1 MEISDLCLVS
11 GLLLIFGCIIAGVSL
26 QFVSSLPRKSHQ
38 GLNTFLIY
46 LSLPAITLRYLPE
59 LELNPSLLL
68 PAGMAWI
75 VFLFSW
81 GIFTLIGRWQ
91 KWSVSTIVCLTM
103 VAGLGNTSFV
113 GFPLISS
120 FYGEE
125 GLKLA
130 VICDQPGSFLV
141 VTTLGLLLI
150 GYAKTGSWQ
159 AKGIIRRLLGFPPF
173 LAFLV
178 TIPMMILGIT
188 FPVSVNG
195 ALEGIGQTLTPVAMV
210 SIGLQ
215 LQNPFQGSTQWKEL
229 GLGLLSKLLLA
240 PAIISFLYLLVLDQ
254 KGLVAE
260 VSVLE
265 AAMPPMVTPAI
276 LVMERKLNPTLA
288 SLLIAVG
295 IPIGIGTVFL
305 WKFLLF

>member
-1 MEISDLCLVS
+1 MNTS
-11 GLLLIFGCIIAGVSL
+11 
-26 QFVSSLPRKSHQ
+26 R

-46 LSLPAITLRYLPE
+46 VSLPAITLRYLPE
-59 LELNPSLLL
+59 LELSPALLL

-81 GIFTLIGRWQ
+81 SLFSLIGTWQ
-91 KWSVSTIVCLTM
+91 KWPISTIVCLTM

-150 GYAKTGSWQ
+150 GYAETGSWQ
-159 AKGIIRRLLGFPPF
+159 ATGIVKRLMGFPPF
-173 LAFLV
+173 LAFLI
-178 TIPMMILGIT
+178 TIPMMIFRIS
-188 FPVSVNG
+188 FPESVNG
-195 ALEGIGQTLTPVAMV
+195 MLEAIGQTLTPVAMV

-215 LQNPFQGSTQWKEL
+215 LQNPFRGSSQWKQL
-229 GLGLLSKLLLA
+229 GLGLFSKLIIA
-240 PAIISFLYLLVLDQ
+240 PALVSFLYLTVLNQ
-254 KGLVAE
+254 QGLMVE

-276 LVMERKLNPTLA
+276 LVMERNLNPSLA

-305 WKFLLF
+305 WKMLLF

>member
-1 MEISDLCLVS
+1 
-11 GLLLIFGCIIAGVSL
+11 
-26 QFVSSLPRKSHQ
+26 
-38 GLNTFLIY
+38 
-46 LSLPAITLRYLPE
+46 
-59 LELNPSLLL
+59 
-68 PAGMAWI
+68 
-75 VFLFSW
+75 
-81 GIFTLIGRWQ
+81 
-91 KWSVSTIVCLTM
+91 M

-150 GYAKTGSWQ
+150 GYAETGSWQ
-159 AKGIIRRLLGFPPF
+159 AKGIVRRLLGFPPF
-173 LAFLV
+173 LAFLL
-178 TIPMMILGIT
+178 TIPMMITGIS
-188 FPVSVNG
+188 FPAPVNT
-195 ALEGIGQTLTPVAMV
+195 ALEGIGQTLTPVALV

-215 LQNPFQGSTQWKEL
+215 LQNPFRGSTQWKEL
-229 GLGLLSKLLLA
+229 SLGLFSKLLLA
-240 PAIISFLYLLVLDQ
+240 PALISFLYLMILDQ
-254 KGLVAE
+254 QGLVTE

-276 LVMERKLNPTLA
+276 LVMERNLNPSLA

-295 IPIGIGTVFL
+295 IPVGIGTVFI
-305 WKFLLF
+305 WKLLLF

>member
-1 MEISDLCLVS
+1 MNTS
-11 GLLLIFGCIIAGVSL
+11 
-26 QFVSSLPRKSHQ
+26 R

-46 LSLPAITLRYLPE
+46 VSLPAITLRYLPE
-59 LELNPSLLL
+59 LELSPALLL

-81 GIFTLIGRWQ
+81 SLFSLIGTWQ
-91 KWSVSTIVCLTM
+91 KWPISTIVCLTM

-150 GYAKTGSWQ
+150 GYAETGSWQ
-159 AKGIIRRLLGFPPF
+159 ATGIIKRLMGFPPF
-173 LAFLV
+173 LAFLI
-178 TIPMMILGIT
+178 TIPMMIFRIS
-188 FPVSVNG
+188 FPESVNG
-195 ALEGIGQTLTPVAMV
+195 MLEAIGQTLTPVAMV

-215 LQNPFQGSTQWKEL
+215 LQNPFRGSSQWKQL
-229 GLGLLSKLLLA
+229 GLGLFSKLIIA
-240 PAIISFLYLLVLDQ
+240 PALVSFLYLTVLNQ
-254 KGLVAE
+254 QGLMVE

-276 LVMERKLNPTLA
+276 LVMERNLNPSLA

-305 WKFLLF
+305 WKMLLF